1 MKILEHSTL
10 LRKQYPAS
18 VKQCAAP
25 GLTHLILS
33 LSLPV
38 WWFQYVSLPFKPTLT
53 QSLSIAMSQ

>member
-18 VKQCAAP
+18 VKQRAAP

-33 LSLPV
+33 LSLSPCLV
-38 WWFQYVSLPFKPTLT
+38 VSIR
-53 QSLSIAMSQ
+53 LSTF